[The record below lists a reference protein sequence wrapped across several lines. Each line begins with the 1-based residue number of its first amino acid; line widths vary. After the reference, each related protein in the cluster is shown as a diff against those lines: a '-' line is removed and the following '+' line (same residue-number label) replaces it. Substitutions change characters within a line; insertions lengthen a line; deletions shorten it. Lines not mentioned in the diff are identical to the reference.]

1 MSYWKRYAMLVTT
14 VVSLVAR
21 SAPQI
26 AQAAPVAMVKAA
38 PTTAAPHIPTANP
51 GIQYKLVYNASASVY
66 ELYMKPDTTLST
78 PNTVG
83 YNSITIKAP
92 VGLNLSPITS
102 SVAGLGWNIG
112 STNRTNV
119 TGLANDYFQ
128 IEMNVFANNTPAWTA
143 NTEVKMFTFSGSGCL
158 GALSIMDNNNDP
170 LITQLG
176 DAAKSSITVDPT
188 YGELYDGN
196 YAGPDG
202 VVANCA
208 VSDLTTT
215 IGQPSPALVVGQA
228 SNVPVTVT
236 NSGSGPTLGPIT
248 TTVTLPT
255 GVTAP
260 ASFNNNGWVCTTNSS
275 IVTCVNPGPINA
287 SGSSGFNVPAT
298 PNASTVGTQPV
309 FNATTAPVAGE
320 TNTTNNTAMPLTSS
334 TPVSSGSAPI
344 IVVPAA
350 SSTIN
355 DTTPLVSGTADP
367 NSAVKVYNAGLLIC
381 SGTADA
387 SGSWNCTPATALL
400 QGATTITATSTLGS
414 VISPV
419 ATRSFT
425 IDATAPTAPVVSVPT
440 ESQKTN
446 DNTPTLSGTGE
457 PGSVITVTENGSPL
471 CSATVGAGGTWSCTT
486 LALSDGPHTV
496 LATATDPAGNTSQ
509 AAVRNFTVDT
519 VAPNAPII
527 DSPTASAIV
536 SSTTPAISGQAEPG
550 STVTVKEGAN
560 TVCTATTDGAGNWTC
575 TPTSGLTAGPH
586 NITAIATDG
595 AGNTSPATA
604 TRPFS
609 IDNTAPATPAISA
622 PATGSTTSSST
633 PTISGN
639 AEPNST
645 VTVNEGSKILCTVTA
660 DANGVWNCT
669 SSALTNGPHSVTATA
684 TDGAGNTSPAT
695 AARSFTVNN
704 TAPTI
709 AVPTASGT
717 VSTTNPLFSGTGTP
731 NGTVVV
737 KEGSTTLCTATSDAS
752 GNWSCAS
759 TVALSQGAHSVIASV
774 TDGSNNTL
782 SSTAQPFSVDS
793 IAPATPVISTPAT
806 GPTNDS
812 TPTISGTSEPN
823 AKITVTEGGTV
834 LCTAIANASGV
845 WSCDPTTPL
854 SEGPHALSVVASDP
868 ASNTSPAA
876 IRAFTVDT
884 VAPTTP
890 AVTAPTPG
898 SVISDTTPTV
908 TGTGE
913 PGATVNVRDG
923 AAGPVICTAVVDAS
937 GNWSCTPTTPLTE
950 GPHTLSVT
958 QVDPSGN
965 VSPATNVPVTI
976 DSSVPLTPTV
986 ISPTVAS
993 RTNDNTPT
1001 ISGSAEPS
1009 VMIKVTENGVTLCTT
1024 TANASGAWSC
1034 DTSVLTD
1041 GVHSVGATQT
1051 DAGGNTSPAAT
1062 RSFTVDATAPVVP
1075 TISQPTNGQNIN
1087 DNTPTFSGTAEPG
1100 STVAVKEGSTTLCT
1114 AVADASSNWSCTP
1127 TTPLSE
1133 GPHSVTATATD
1144 AAGNVSPAA
1153 PARAF
1158 TVDTV
1163 VPTTPTI
1170 SAPAAGSTTSDSTPT
1185 LSGGAEPNSNVTVK
1199 EGTTTV
1205 CIVVADASG
1214 NWSCDATA
1222 ALSNGSHTVTAT
1234 STDAAGNISPAA
1246 SRQFSVSN
1254 TSAAITAPTT
1264 GSVLSDTTPTFTGTG
1279 TPGGQVTVTT
1289 SPTGTVLCTGTV
1301 DASGNWNCTPTTVL
1315 SEGLTTVV
1323 AKVTDPGGSTTTSP
1337 LSFTVDSLS
1346 PGTPVISTPAANSKT
1361 SDNTPA
1367 INGSAEPNSTV
1378 KVTENGVLLCTATT
1392 DTSGNWSCTP
1402 NLPMAEGAHTI
1413 SATATDAGGNV
1424 SPATTRNFTVD
1435 TQAPVAPIVSTP
1447 AVGSVSPST
1456 QPTIG
1461 GTGEPGATI
1470 TVKEGPNTLCTATVD
1485 VSGNWSCT
1493 PTTALAE
1500 GPHILSVTQT
1510 DPAGNIGPA
1519 TTRSFTVDTTAPSA
1533 PAISQPAQNA
1543 IVSNSNTPALVGTSE
1558 PNATVVVKEGS
1569 TTICTTMADAGGNW
1583 SCTPSAPLSQGSHA
1597 ITATATDVG
1606 GTTGAPSA
1614 VRNFTIDTVAPAAPV
1629 ISTPA
1634 SGSTTSDNTPT
1645 VTGTSEPNSTVNVSE
1660 NGTLLCTATTDTS
1673 GSWSCEISTPLSN
1686 GPHVLQATAT
1696 DAGGNT
1702 GPSTSRP
1709 FNVSNTTPTI
1719 STPSIG
1725 SVVSDT
1731 TPTFTGT
1738 GTPGGLVTVTTSP
1751 TGTVLCTAVVDG
1763 LGNWSCT
1770 PTTALPEGPTIAVAQ
1785 IGNPGGSLTTNPVSF
1800 SVDSTA
1806 PVAPVIT
1813 APAANGKTNDNT
1825 PQISGTSEPSA
1836 TVKVSEN
1843 GVLICTAQ
1851 ADASG
1856 NWSCSPS
1863 LPMADGPHTVSVTA
1877 TDAGGN
1883 TSPAATHPFTVDTV
1897 APLAPTVSTPTLGG
1911 STNDTTPTVTG
1922 AGEPGAAVTVTT
1934 SPTGTVVC
1942 TATVDA
1948 TGNWSC
1954 TPITVLPEGP
1964 NTLNV
1969 VQVDPAGNI
1978 SPPVTRPFTVDTS
1991 VPVAPVIVA
2000 PTQSALLT
2008 VQNPTFSGTSE
2019 PNATVVVKEGTT
2031 VLCTTQ
2037 ADVSGNWTCVA
2048 NVSMGFGNH
2057 TVTATQTDL
2066 AGNTGPATAGRLFS
2080 ISSSSNLDSDGDG
2093 VPDAVECATANPC
2106 RDSDGDGTPDYL
2118 DPDDDGDGLLTMCPT
2133 PGLNQECNADQ
2144 DGDGIPAYL
2153 DPNDSQGQKNGGDSD
2168 GDGIPDKVECPNGVP
2183 CPDSDGD
2190 GVPDYRD
2197 SDSDNDG
2204 VPDKTECGTGLPCTD
2219 TDGDGKPNY
2228 RDIDDDGDGFVTKC
2242 PTSGSGQECSA
2253 DQDGDGIPAYLDP
2266 NDDKKQPSGGD
2277 SDGDGI
2283 PDNVECSTGNPCS
2296 DTDKDG
2302 KPDYMDPDSDGDG
2315 ILDKTECAT
2324 GVPCT
2329 DTDKDG
2335 VLDYREPNNRDTD
2348 GDGKTDNN
2356 DLDDDGD
2363 GIPTFCDTPGINQE
2377 CMADQDGDGI
2387 PAYLDP
2393 NDSQKQPNGGDSDS
2407 DGIPDNVE
2415 CETGAPC
2422 PDTDGDGVPDY
2433 RDSDS
2438 DNDGVPDKTEC
2449 PNGLACRDTDHD
2461 GKPDFRDGDDDGD
2474 GLNTKCPT
2482 AGINQECL
2490 ADEDKDGIPAYLD
2503 PNDNQKQ
2510 PNGGDSDGDGIPDSV
2525 ECPVGAT
2532 CPDTDGDGTPDYADS
2547 DSDNDGLSDKS
2558 ECPVATA
2565 CTDTDNDGLPDYREP
2580 NNRDTDGDGK
2590 PNNADPDDD
2599 GDGKLTRCPTPG
2611 TNQECMADEDKDGI
2625 PAYLDPNDD
2634 KKQTMGGDGDGDG
2647 IPDSVECPSG
2657 APCPDSDGDGKPDYV
2672 DSDSDND
2679 GVPDSAE
2686 CANGLPCT
2694 DTDGDG
2700 KPDYRDNDD
2709 DGDGMLTRCPTA
2721 GPNQECQA
2729 DEDSDG
2735 VPAYLDPNDHL
2746 KLPNG
2751 GDSDNDGIPDNV
2763 ECAGGGLC
2771 PDTDRDGKPDYLDND
2786 SDADGI
2792 PDRIECATGVPCMDT
2807 DGDGLPDYREPN
2819 NRDTDGDGKPDNADS
2834 DDDGDGL
2841 VTRCPIPGTG
2851 QECNSDQDN
2860 DGVPAY
2866 LDPNDSEKLPNGGDG
2881 DGDGVPDS
2889 VECPYGAPCRD
2900 TDGDGKPDYL
2910 DGDDDGDGIDTHCP
2924 VTGANQECSGDPN
2937 GNGVPA
2943 YLDPNDKGSAKPT
2956 INPINGNPIFTPN
2969 GLVTLGGTAAPNS
2982 TVNVTEGGQPVC
2994 TATTN
2999 AAGVWTCN
3007 ASLAPGQHTL
3017 MATDSNDTTSDPTLV
3032 DLTVGTKYY
3041 VPIMKVSS

>member
-1 MSYWKRYAMLVTT
+1 MRPHTRTLNLISRIFMMIAT
-14 VVSLVAR
+14 VISLVAR
-21 SAPQI
+21 TTPTHV
-26 AQAAPVAMVKAA
+26 QAASPQALPAIA
-38 PTTAAPHIPTANP
+38 PARAPNAPNANP
-51 GIQYKLVYNASASVY
+51 GIQFKLVYNPATAVY
-66 ELYMKPDTTLST
+66 EVYMKPDTTLIQTYQINYSQ
-78 PNTVG
+78 V
-83 YNSITIKAP
+83 TIKAP
-92 VGLNLSPITS
+92 VGFTVS
-102 SVAGLGWNIG
+102 AGPTATAGVNWVNPSNI
-112 STNRTNV
+112 RTAQ
-119 TGLANDYFQ
+119 TGLLNDYISF
-128 IEMNVFANNTPAWTA
+128 EPTSPPNNTPTWTA
-143 NTEVKMFTFSGSGCL
+143 NTEVMMFTFSTATCLSG
-158 GALSIMDNNNDP
+158 GATLINNVSDP
-170 LITQLG
+170 LISNPNYNPG
-176 DAAKSSITVDPT
+176 NSIVIDPS
-188 YGELYDGN
+188 YGEIYDSN
-196 YAGPDG
+196 YADASGSLVASCSSPD
-202 VVANCA
+202 V
-208 VSDLTTT
+208 TTA
-215 IGQPSPALVVGQA
+215 IGQPTPALVAGA
-228 SNVPVTVT
+228 TSNLPVTIT
-236 NSGSGPTLGPIT
+236 NSGSGAALGFIT
-248 TTVTLPT
+248 TTVTLP
-255 GVTAP
+255 GGISAP
-260 ASFNNNGWVCTTNSS
+260 ASFNNNGWVCSTSGQM
-275 IVTCVNPGPINA
+275 VTCANLGPINA
-287 SGSSGFNVPAT
+287 GNSSGFSVPVLTGVSA
-298 PNASTVGTQPV
+298 VGTQPV
-309 FNATTAPVAGE
+309 FNATTLPVAGE
-320 TNTTNNTAMPLTSS
+320 QNTANNAATPLTTTPPASSGTAPVIS
-334 TPVSSGSAPI
+334 TPANGS
-344 IVVPAA
+344 
-350 SSTIN
+350 TTN
-355 DTTPLVSGTADP
+355 DTTPTVIGNADP
-367 NSAVKVYNAGLLIC
+367 NSIVTVYRAGSPIC
-381 SGTADA
+381 TATTDA
-387 SGSWNCTPATALL
+387 SGNWNCTPLTALP
-400 QGATTITATSTLGS
+400 QGATTITATSVLGS
-414 VISPV
+414 VTSPT
-419 ATRSFT
+419 ATRNFT
-425 IDATAPTAPVVSVPT
+425 IDATAPAMPVILAPT
-440 ESQKTN
+440 DGQKTN
-446 DNTPTLSGTGE
+446 DNTPTLTGTGE
-457 PGSVITVTENGSPL
+457 PVSVITVTESGSPV
-471 CSATVGAGGTWSCTT
+471 CSATVTAGGTWSCTAP
-486 LALSDGPHTV
+486 ALSDGPHTV

-519 VAPNAPII
+519 VAPNVPVI
-527 DSPTASAIV
+527 DVPTANAVIST
-536 SSTTPAISGQAEPG
+536 TTPAISGQAEPG

-560 TVCTATTDGAGNWTC
+560 TVCTATTDGGGNWTC
-575 TPTSGLTAGPH
+575 TPTT
-586 NITAIATDG
+586 
-595 AGNTSPATA
+595 
-604 TRPFS
+604 
-609 IDNTAPATPAISA
+609 
-622 PATGSTTSSST
+622 
-633 PTISGN
+633 
-639 AEPNST
+639 
-645 VTVNEGSKILCTVTA
+645 
-660 DANGVWNCT
+660 
-669 SSALTNGPHSVTATA
+669 ALTVGVHNVTATA

-695 AARSFTVNN
+695 AVRPFTIDTAVPGAPNISAPTAGSTSSNSTPTISGSAEPGATVTVKEGGVTLCTAIANGSGVWSCISSPLTNGPHSITATATDPAGNTSPASTAVSFTVSN
-704 TAPTI
+704 TAPAI
-709 AVPTASGT
+709 TAPAANSV
-717 VSTTNPLFSGTGTP
+717 VSTTNPLFSGTGAA
-731 NGTVVV
+731 NSTVVV
-737 KEGSTTLCTATSDAS
+737 KEGATTLCTTLSDAS

-759 TVALSQGAHSVIASV
+759 TSALAQGAHSVTATV
-774 TDGSNNTL
+774 TDGSGNALTSPADPFTVDSL
-782 SSTAQPFSVDS
+782 APSAPSIATPAASSTTKD
-793 IAPATPVISTPAT
+793 
-806 GPTNDS
+806 N
-812 TPTISGTSEPN
+812 TPTISGSSEPN
-823 AKITVTEGGTV
+823 AKISVSEGGVV
-834 LCTAIANASGV
+834 LCSATANASGV
-845 WSCDPTTPL
+845 WSCDPTTSL
-854 SEGPHALSVVASDP
+854 AEGPHAISVTATDAAGNVSTP
-868 ASNTSPAA
+868 AT
-876 IRAFTVDT
+876 RAFTVDT
-884 VAPTTP
+884 VAPIAP
-890 AVTAPTPG
+890 VVTSPTPG
-898 SVISDTTPTV
+898 DVISDTTPTV

-913 PGATVNVRDG
+913 PGATVSVRDG
-923 AAGPVICTAVVDAS
+923 TAGPVICTAVVDAS
-937 GNWSCTPTTPLTE
+937 GNWSCTPTTPLTDS
-950 GPHTLSVT
+950 PHTLGVT

-965 VSPATNVPVTI
+965 VSPVTNVPVTV
-976 DSSVPLTPTV
+976 DSGVPLAPTIV
-986 ISPTVAS
+986 NPIAAS

-1001 ISGSAEPS
+1001 VSGTAEPNAA
-1009 VMIKVTENGVTLCTT
+1009 IKVTENGVTLCTA
-1024 TANASGAWSC
+1024 TANASGVWSC
-1034 DTSVLTD
+1034 DSSTLTD
-1041 GVHSVGATQT
+1041 GAHTISATQT

-1062 RSFTVDATAPVVP
+1062 RSFTVDATAPVAPV
-1075 TISQPTNGQNIN
+1075 ISQPTDGQKTN
-1087 DNTPTFSGTAEPG
+1087 DNTPTFTGTAEPG
-1100 STVAVKEGSTTLCT
+1100 STVTVKDGPTTLCT
-1114 AVADASSNWSCTP
+1114 AVADASGNWSCTP
-1127 TTPLSE
+1127 TTPLTE
-1133 GPHSVTATATD
+1133 GPHTITATATD
-1144 AAGNVSPAA
+1144 PAGNISPAS
-1153 PARAF
+1153 PVRTF
-1158 TVDTV
+1158 TVDSV
-1163 VPTTPTI
+1163 APVAPTI

-1185 LSGGAEPNSNVTVK
+1185 LSGSAEPNSNVTVK

-1205 CIVVADASG
+1205 CTVVADASG

-1234 STDAAGNISPAA
+1234 STDVAGNISPAA
-1246 SRQFSVSN
+1246 SRQFSISN
-1254 TSAAITAPTT
+1254 TGAAITAPTT
-1264 GSVLSDTTPTFTGTG
+1264 SSVLSDTTPTFTGTG

-1315 SEGLTTVV
+1315 PEGLTTVV
-1323 AKVTDPGGSTTTSP
+1323 AKVADPGGSTTTSP
-1337 LSFTVDSLS
+1337 LSFTVDSVP
-1346 PGTPVISTPAANSKT
+1346 PGTPVISLPAANSKT
-1361 SDNTPA
+1361 SDNTHP
-1367 INGSAEPNSTV
+1367 ISGSAEPNSTV

-1392 DTSGNWSCTP
+1392 NTSGNWSCTP
-1402 NLPMAEGAHTI
+1402 NLPMAEGTHTI

-1435 TQAPVAPIVSTP
+1435 TQAPVAPVVSTP

-1456 QPTIG
+1456 QPVIG

-1485 VSGNWSCT
+1485 VNGNWGCT

-1500 GPHILSVTQT
+1500 GPHTLSLTQI
-1510 DPAGNIGPA
+1510 DPAGNISPP

-1533 PAISQPAQNA
+1533 PAISQPTQNA

-1558 PNATVVVKEGS
+1558 PNAKVVVKEGS

-1583 SCTPSAPLSQGSHA
+1583 SCAPNAPLSQGAHA

-1673 GSWSCEISTPLSN
+1673 GSWSCEVSTPLSN

-1702 GPSTSRP
+1702 GPSASRP

-1719 STPSIG
+1719 SIPSTG

-1751 TGTVLCTAVVDG
+1751 TGTVLCTGTVDG
-1763 LGNWSCT
+1763 NGNWSCT
-1770 PTTALPEGPTIAVAQ
+1770 PTTALPEGPTTAVAQ
-1785 IGNPGGSLTTNPVSF
+1785 IGNPGGTLTTNPVSF
-1800 SVDSTA
+1800 TVDSTA

-1843 GVLICTAQ
+1843 RVLICTAQ

-1883 TSPAATHPFTVDTV
+1883 TSPAATRPFTVDTV

-1922 AGEPGAAVTVTT
+1922 TGEPGAAVTATT

-1954 TPITVLPEGP
+1954 TPTTPLLEGP
-1964 NTLNV
+1964 NTLSV

-1978 SPPVTRPFTVDTS
+1978 SPPVIRPFTVDTS

-2037 ADVSGNWTCVA
+2037 ADVSGNWTCVV
-2048 NVSMGFGNH
+2048 NVSMSFGNH

-2066 AGNTGPATAGRLFS
+2066 AGNTGPATTGRLFS

-2118 DPDDDGDGLLTMCPT
+2118 DPDDDGDGLLTMCST

-2219 TDGDGKPNY
+2219 TDGDGKPNF
-2228 RDIDDDGDGFVTKC
+2228 RDLDDDGDGIVTHC
-2242 PTSGSGQECSA
+2242 PIASTNQECSA

-2266 NDDKKQPSGGD
+2266 NDDKQQPSGGD
-2277 SDGDGI
+2277 SDSDGI
-2283 PDNVECSTGNPCS
+2283 PDNVECSTGNPCP

-2335 VLDYREPNNRDTD
+2335 VPDYREPNNRDTD

-2363 GIPTFCDTPGINQE
+2363 GIPTFCYTPGINQE

-2461 GKPDFRDGDDDGD
+2461 GKPDFRDVDDDGD

-2510 PNGGDSDGDGIPDSV
+2510 PNGGDADGDGIPDSV

-2532 CPDTDGDGTPDYADS
+2532 CPDTDGDGTPDYADL

-2647 IPDSVECPSG
+2647 
-2657 APCPDSDGDGKPDYV
+2657 KPDYV

-2721 GPNQECQA
+2721 GANQECNA
-2729 DEDSDG
+2729 DEDGDG

-2792 PDRIECATGVPCMDT
+2792 PDRNECATGVPCMDT

-2834 DDDGDGL
+2834 DDDGDGI

-2860 DGVPAY
+2860 DGIPAY
-2866 LDPNDSEKLPNGGDG
+2866 LDPNDSQKLPNGGDG

-2910 DGDDDGDGIDTHCP
+2910 DGDDDGDGIATHCP
-2924 VTGANQECSGDPN
+2924 VTGANQECSEDPN

-3017 MATDSNDTTSDPTLV
+3017 IATDANNAASDPTLV